1 MALFQKS
8 VVAQRDVY
16 AQRSGVPWC
25 NGAIGDIA
33 QNGPREWKKRSGY
46 HRRLPVEN
54 TLYRWLI
61 WGGRATSVHKRPG
74 YERPLSTNSNGSL
87 ARRMH
92 VPPSL
97 CVAHQLPIYQA

>member
-61 WGGRATSVHKRPG
+61 WGGARHIGSQATG
-74 YERPLSTNSNGSL
+74 L
-87 ARRMH
+87 
-92 VPPSL
+92 
-97 CVAHQLPIYQA
+97 

>member
-61 WGGRATSVHKRPG
+61 WGGAPHRFTSDRVMGVR
-74 YERPLSTNSNGSL
+74 Y
-87 ARRMH
+87 RRTRTA
-92 VPPSL
+92 L
-97 CVAHQLPIYQA
+97 